1 MTPDVV
7 QWLVLGLAAIAAVA
21 AMFAAFRSGRGGG
34 GDSFRPALA
43 ELRAELDQKAATQ
56 RMELTDALS
65 KVGGGLDQRVAQ
77 LSEATQLQFT
87 AFREAQQKSADNL
100 AESQHQRLGQTNDA
114 VLKLKDAL
122 TAQQAEGRKLMT
134 DELEKMRGGL
144 DQRVA
149 QLTESMQLHF
159 TAFREAQ
166 QKSADNLAES
176 QRLRLG
182 ETNEA
187 VLKLKEALTAQQAE
201 GRKAMAD
208 ELEKVRGALGENL
221 EKLRKENEAKLE
233 EMRKT
238 VDEKLQSTLAERLG
252 ENFKLVS
259 ERLDTVHRG
268 LGEMQA
274 LATGV
279 GDLKRTL
286 GNIKARGSFGEVQL
300 GALLDDML
308 TPEQYGRQ
316 VRVRPGTGEAV
327 DYAVFLPGREEGG
340 RLLLP
345 IDCKFP
351 QADYDAL
358 LGAQELGDPV
368 AVEAAAK
375 ALEKA
380 IKIQAK
386 SIHDKYVHPPE
397 TTPFAILYLPTEGL
411 FAEVIRRPGLAA
423 ALSADFHVTV
433 TGPTTLAA
441 TLNSLKMGFQTLA
454 IQKNA
459 GDIAKVLGMAKAE
472 FQKYAA
478 VWDKLGA
485 QLDTARKTVDEAGR
499 RTRAVER
506 QLRSVEVV
514 ADQTVEPA
522 LLTGP
527 DAVGDE
533 AA

>member
-1 MTPDVV
+1 MNVELVAALVFALLAGGAVAWGAAARRRGGDGDEA
-7 QWLVLGLAAIAAVA
+7 VLG
-21 AMFAAFRSGRGGG
+21 
-34 GDSFRPALA
+34 ALA
-43 ELRAELDQKAATQ
+43 REIDRLRADADQKANLQ
-56 RMELTDALS
+56 RTEMAEGLKRLSDSLELRLS
-65 KVGGGLDQRVAQ
+65 GLTASFDMR
-77 LSEATQLQFT
+77 LQ
-87 AFREAQQKSADNL
+87 AFAELQTKTSGDL
-100 AESQHQRLGQTNDA
+100 AESQAR
-114 VLKLKDAL
+114 
-122 TAQQAEGRKLMT
+122 
-134 DELEKMRGGL
+134 
-144 DQRVA
+144 
-149 QLTESMQLHF
+149 
-159 TAFREAQ
+159 
-166 QKSADNLAES
+166 
-176 QRLRLG
+176 RLG
-182 ETNEA
+182 ETNGA
-187 VLKLKEALTAQQAE
+187 VLKLTETLSNQQLE
-201 GRKAMAD
+201 GRKALAE
-208 ELEKVRGALGENL
+208 ELEKVRAALGENM

-233 EMRKT
+233 QMRLT
-238 VDEKLQSTLAERLG
+238 VDEKLQATLAERLG
-252 ENFKLVS
+252 ENFKMVS

-316 VRVRPGTGEAV
+316 VRVRPGTAEAV
-327 DYAVFLPGREEGG
+327 DYAVYLPGREEGG

-358 LGAQELGDPV
+358 LGAQELGDPA

-380 IKIQAK
+380 IRVQAR

-423 ALSADFHVTV
+423 ALSADFSVTV

-472 FQKYAA
+472 FQKYAT

-514 ADQTVEPA
+514 ADQTAPLA
-522 LLTGP
+522 LLE
-527 DAVGDE
+527 DASAD
-533 AA
+533 

>member
-1 MTPDVV
+1 MNAE
-7 QWLVLGLAAIAAVA
+7 LIIALAAVA
-21 AMFAAFRSGRGGG
+21 VALVAIVLAVSARRGGSTAG
-34 GDSFRPALA
+34 LEAALTR
-43 ELRAELDQKAATQ
+43 EVDRLRADQDQKAALQ
-56 RMELTDALS
+56 RNELADGLKRLS
-65 KVGGGLDQRVAQ
+65 DSLDQRVGA
-77 LSEATQLQFT
+77 LTTNFDT
-87 AFREAQQKSADNL
+87 
-100 AESQHQRLGQTNDA
+100 RLGAFAELQT
-114 VLKLKDAL
+114 
-122 TAQQAEGRKLMT
+122 
-134 DELEKMRGGL
+134 
-144 DQRVA
+144 
-149 QLTESMQLHF
+149 
-159 TAFREAQ
+159 
-166 QKSADNLAES
+166 KSSSDLAES
-176 QRLRLG
+176 QRQRLG
-182 ETNEA
+182 ETNQA
-187 VLKLKEALTAQQAE
+187 VLKLTETLAAQQLE
-201 GRKAMAD
+201 GRKALGE
-208 ELEKVRGALGENL
+208 ELEKVRAALGENM

-233 EMRKT
+233 QMRAT
-238 VDEKLQSTLAERLG
+238 VDEKLQATLAERLG
-252 ENFKLVS
+252 ENFKMVS

-316 VRVRPGTGEAV
+316 VRVRPGTAEAV

-358 LGAQELGDPV
+358 LGAQELGDPG

-380 IKIQAK
+380 IRIQAK

-423 ALSADFHVTV
+423 ALSADFSVTV

-472 FQKYAA
+472 FQKYAT

-514 ADQTVEPA
+514 ADGRSEMP
-522 LLTGP
+522 LLAAAESDAP
-527 DAVGDE
+527 D
-533 AA
+533 

>member
-1 MTPDVV
+1 MNAEL
-7 QWLVLGLAAIAAVA
+7 LVAAAAVA
-21 AMFAAFRSGRGGG
+21 VSLVAIFLAVLARR
-34 GDSFRPALA
+34 GDSTTGLEAALTR
-43 ELRAELDQKAATQ
+43 EVDRLRADQDQKAALQ
-56 RMELTDALS
+56 RSELADGLKRLS
-65 KVGGGLDQRVAQ
+65 DSLDQRVGA
-77 LSEATQLQFT
+77 LTTNFDTRLGAFAELQT
-87 AFREAQQKSADNL
+87 KSASD
-100 AESQHQRLGQTNDA
+100 
-114 VLKLKDAL
+114 
-122 TAQQAEGRKLMT
+122 
-134 DELEKMRGGL
+134 
-144 DQRVA
+144 
-149 QLTESMQLHF
+149 
-159 TAFREAQ
+159 
-166 QKSADNLAES
+166 LAES
-176 QRLRLG
+176 QRVRLG
-182 ETNEA
+182 ETNQA
-187 VLKLKEALTAQQAE
+187 VLKLTETLAGQQLE
-201 GRKAMAD
+201 GRKAIGE
-208 ELEKVRGALGENL
+208 ELEKVRVALGENMD
-221 EKLRKENEAKLE
+221 KLRKENELKLDQ
-233 EMRKT
+233 MRAT
-238 VDEKLQSTLAERLG
+238 VDEKLQATLAERLG
-252 ENFKLVS
+252 ENFKMVS

-316 VRVRPGTGEAV
+316 VRVRAGTAEAV

-351 QADYDAL
+351 QSDYDLL
-358 LGAQELGDPV
+358 LGAQELGDPT
-368 AVEAAAK
+368 AVEAASK
-375 ALEKA
+375 GLEKA
-380 IKIQAK
+380 IRIQAK
-386 SIHDKYVHPPE
+386 SIRDKYVHPPE

-423 ALSADFHVTV
+423 ALSADFSVTV

-472 FQKYAA
+472 FQKYAT

-514 ADQTVEPA
+514 ADGTTALPLLANPDDDPA
-522 LLTGP
+522 S
-527 DAVGDE
+527 D
-533 AA
+533 